1 MGQIKID
8 SATHI
13 QVYCVV
19 NDRRNTLRLNSIDL
33 TEYALTKVENFEVKN
48 TILMLKI
55 NS

>member
-8 SATHI
+8 SAPHI
-13 QVYCVV
+13 QVYC
-19 NDRRNTLRLNSIDL
+19 DL